1 MMSRV
6 IGATQQIRISAL
18 NIVPAVEQQQQKQ
31 REGQGQQDRLRPKSF
46 AEIRDTK

>member
-6 IGATQQIRISAL
+6 IGATQQIRISAS
-18 NIVPAVEQQQQKQ
+18 NIVPAVKQQQQ